1 LFKRVLKNWDVEEFD
16 NCVTIGDYKPIAQFI
31 IDEEEQIPA
40 MVDFLKQGVDK
51 LETIKKVDPKIF
63 K

>member
-1 LFKRVLKNWDVEEFD
+1 LFKRVLKNWEVEEFD
-16 NCVTIGDYKPIAQFI
+16 NCVTFGDYKPIAQFI

-40 MVDFLKQGVDK
+40 MVDFLKQSVDK
-51 LETIKKVDPKIF
+51 LETIKRIDPKIF

>member
-1 LFKRVLKNWDVEEFD
+1 VLAFLGGI
-16 NCVTIGDYKPIAQFI
+16 T
-31 IDEEEQIPA
+31 PA